1 VTAPPA
7 LIVPLVA
14 LCGLAGCGYRAGGPY
29 RSDVRTVYVDMAGSK
44 EFRRDLEFTL
54 TEALKKRI
62 ALDTPYRVAARE
74 KADTILTTE
83 VLEERQSAFAPDFR
97 SRQPREK
104 TLTLGVRAQ
113 LNDVRTGRLLV
124 KPVLLHAKD
133 YLVQAGETEK
143 LAQEQVCDLLARDIV
158 AALLYE
164 DWGERAPAASRPT
177 ESDNTDAR

>member
-1 VTAPPA
+1 MIARPI

-29 RSDVRTVYVDMAGSK
+29 RADLHTVYVDMAGSK

-54 TEALKKRI
+54 TESIKKRI
-62 ALDTPYRVAARE
+62 ALDTPYRVAPRE

-83 VLEERQSAFAPDFR
+83 VLEERQSAFAPDYR

-104 TLTLGVRAQ
+104 TLTLAVRVQ
-113 LNDVRTGRLLV
+113 WKDVHSGRMLV
-124 KPVLLHAKD
+124 DKAVQLHARD

-143 LAQEQVCDLLARDIV
+143 GAQEQACDLLAHDIV
-158 AALLYE
+158 ALMYE
-164 DWGERAPAASRPT
+164 DW
-177 ESDNTDAR
+177 